1 MPLPLREYYQIERA
15 AELLE
20 CTVGDLTHWASTGCI
35 RLFIKT
41 NKSIGFVITSCIF
54 THPPRNADFGIIISG
69 TEHENKLNYF
79 LEKSQ
84 SKNLRLYEFLRKRN
98 DILYNAMIDYESK
111 FGSINNFENSNV
123 VKFFATSNILF
134 RGGIVENLSSV
145 TKKIFSNPEIVDGVD
160 LSMLSDAVVFVD
172 TSGYFALGEIFFVS
186 GEVNNKFKKGINNC
200 NPVCMPESNLPI
212 YLLFDDNIDFDI
224 SNLFVSK
231 ADFCLISNASKNADD
246 LPIKYPSYRN
256 YGKPSNNISARI
268 DGVDINKLRKNIKP
282 YVAEMHA
289 TKRESVLKAAICMK
303 KNHPEQCKT
312 YSSWADAIVDHAHK
326 FWPDGE
332 CPLTKKVIAE
342 MLGKAEKY
350 PGK

>member
-1 MPLPLREYYQIERA
+1 MPLPLREYYPIGRA

-20 CTVGDLTHWASTGCI
+20 CTIDDLVHWASTGCI

-41 NKSIGFVITSCIF
+41 NKSIGFVSSSCIF
-54 THPPRNADFGIIISG
+54 THRPRNADFGVIISG
-69 TEHENKLNYF
+69 TDHEAKLNDF
-79 LEKSQ
+79 LEKST
-84 SKNLRLYEFLRKRN
+84 SKNLSLSEFFKKLN

-111 FGSINNFENSNV
+111 FGSINNFENSDV
-123 VKFFATSNILF
+123 VKFFATSKILF
-134 RGGIVENLSSV
+134 KDGIVENLSSI
-145 TKKIFSNPEIVDGVD
+145 TKNNFLNPEIIDGVD
-160 LSMLSDAVVFVD
+160 LSMLSNDFIFVYA
-172 TSGYFALGEIFFVS
+172 SGYFALGELFFVNS
-186 GEVNNKFKKGINNC
+186 EMDNKFKKGLNSN
-200 NPVCMPESNLPI
+200 NPVRMPESNLAI
-212 YLLFDDNIDFDI
+212 YLLFNDNVNFDI

-231 ADFCLISNASKNADD
+231 VDFCLISNASKNADD

-256 YGKPSNNISARI
+256 YGRTSNHISTRI
-268 DGVDINKLRKNIKP
+268 DEIDINKLRKNSKP
-282 YVAEMHA
+282 YVAERHA
-289 TKRESVLKAAICMK
+289 VTRESVLKAAICMK

-312 YSSWADAIVDHAHK
+312 YSSWADVIIDHAYK